1 MISEFDTIAA
11 IATAVSN
18 AGIGIIRISGGES
31 MRILGEVFEPYNKK
45 EVSLLESHRV
55 YYGNIKDGETV
66 IDECIVIIMKAP
78 HSYTREDVVE
88 IDCHGGVSVVYRVL
102 NLVLKHGA
110 RPAEPGEFTKRAFLN
125 GRIDLSQAEAV
136 MDLIESR
143 NELARRNSV
152 AQLKGGLS
160 DKIKKIREEVLYQ
173 VAYIESALDDPEH
186 ISLDGYGDTL
196 YPRVEEWA
204 DETRKML
211 SSYDDGRYI
220 AEGIRTCIVGKP
232 NAGKSSFLNALLG
245 EERAIV
251 TEIAGTTRDTLEE
264 SVTIDGITLNI
275 IDTAGIR
282 DTEDTVEKIGV
293 EKARR
298 EIENADI
305 ILYVADTSVPLSSED
320 FDILDQIRGR
330 KKMFLLN
337 KSDVSQ
343 AESNAGNTGEA
354 GQSKAQRS
362 GQSGEDQPK
371 FRGNFEQAA
380 ACIREYAE
388 EDEPVIAISA
398 KYHQGID
405 DFITELKKMMFH
417 GKIDA
422 NQEMYIT
429 NARHKNALDETLSSF
444 QCVKESIENGMP
456 EDFFTIDLMNAYE
469 KLGLITGEAVEE
481 DLVNEIFSRFCTGK

>member
-1 MISEFDTIAA
+1 MINEFDTIAA

-18 AGIGIIRISGGES
+18 AGIGIIRISGEEA

-45 EVSLLESHRV
+45 KDISSLESHHV
-55 YYGNIKDGETV
+55 YYGNIKDGEMV

-152 AQLKGGLS
+152 SQLKGGLS
-160 DKIKKIREEVLYQ
+160 DKIRKIREEVLYQ
-173 VAYIESALDDPEH
+173 VAFIESALDDPEH
-186 ISLDGYGDTL
+186 ISLDRYGETL
-196 YPRVEEWA
+196 YPLVERWA
-204 DETRKML
+204 DETKKML
-211 SSYDDGRYI
+211 TSYDDGRYI

-293 EKARR
+293 EKARK
-298 EIENADI
+298 EMESADI
-305 ILYVADTSVPLSSED
+305 ILFVADTSVPLSKED
-320 FDILDQIRGR
+320 FDILKQIQGR
-330 KKMFLLN
+330 KKMFILN
-337 KSDVSQ
+337 KSDLAKIDFPQ
-343 AESNAGNTGEA
+343 F
-354 GQSKAQRS
+354 
-362 GQSGEDQPK
+362 D
-371 FRGNFEQAA
+371 
-380 ACIREYAE
+380 EYAE
-388 EDEPVIAISA
+388 EDDPVIAVSA

-422 NQEMYIT
+422 NQGMYIT
-429 NARHKNALDETLSSF
+429 NARHKNALDEAFSSF
-444 QCVKESIENGMP
+444 LCVKESIENGMP

-469 KLGLITGEAVEE
+469 NLGLITGEAVEE

>member
-1 MISEFDTIAA
+1 MINEFDTIAA

-66 IDECIVIIMKAP
+66 IDECIVIIMKTP

-102 NLVLKHGA
+102 NLVLKYGA

-362 GQSGEDQPK
+362 GQSGENQPK

-380 ACIREYAE
+380 ARIREYAE

-405 DFITELKKMMFH
+405 DFITELKKN
-417 GKIDA
+417 DV
-422 NQEMYIT
+422 
-429 NARHKNALDETLSSF
+429 SW
-444 QCVKESIENGMP
+444 
-456 EDFFTIDLMNAYE
+456 
-469 KLGLITGEAVEE
+469 
-481 DLVNEIFSRFCTGK
+481 

>member
-1 MISEFDTIAA
+1 MNGADFDMINEFDTIAA

-18 AGIGIIRISGGES
+18 AGIGIVRISGEDALG
-31 MRILGEVFEPYNKK
+31 ILEKIFEPYNKK
-45 EVSLLESHRV
+45 KEVASLKSHHV
-55 YYGNIKDGETV
+55 YYGNIKDGDTV

-102 NLVLKHGA
+102 HLVLKAGA

-143 NELARRNSV
+143 NELARKNSV
-152 AQLKGGLS
+152 SQLKGSLS
-160 DKIKKIREEVLYQ
+160 SKIKKIREEVLYQ

-186 ISLDGYGDTL
+186 ISLDGYKDTL
-196 YPRVEEWA
+196 LPMIIRWA
-204 DETRKML
+204 DETKKML
-211 SSYDDGRYI
+211 DSYDDGRYI

-282 DTEDTVEKIGV
+282 DTDDTVEKIGV
-293 EKARR
+293 EKARK
-298 EIENADI
+298 EMENADI
-305 ILYVADTSVPLSSED
+305 VLFVADTSVPLAKED
-320 FDILDQIRGR
+320 FDILELIREK

-337 KSDVSQ
+337 KSDMQ
-343 AESNAGNTGEA
+343 ENAA
-354 GQSKAQRS
+354 KDFSKIK
-362 GQSGEDQPK
+362 D
-371 FRGNFEQAA
+371 
-380 ACIREYAE
+380 YAR
-388 EDEPVIAISA
+388 EDEPIIAISA
-398 KYHQGID
+398 RYHQGMD
-405 DFITELKKMMFH
+405 TFITELKKLMFH

-422 NQEMYIT
+422 NHEMYIT
-429 NARHKNALDETLSSF
+429 NARHKSALDEAFASF
-444 QCVKESIENGMP
+444 LCVKESIQNGMP

-469 KLGLITGEAVEE
+469 KLGLITGDAVEE

>member
-1 MISEFDTIAA
+1 MINEFDTIAA

-18 AGIGIIRISGGES
+18 AGIGIIRISGEEA
-31 MRILGEVFEPYNKK
+31 MKILGEVFEPYNKK
-45 EVSLLESHRV
+45 KDVSSLESHRV
-55 YYGNIKDGETV
+55 YYGNIKDGDMV
-66 IDECIVIIMKAP
+66 VDECIVIIMKAP

-88 IDCHGGVSVVYRVL
+88 IDCHGGVSVVYRIL
-102 NLVLKHGA
+102 KLVLKHGA

-152 AQLKGGLS
+152 SQLKGSLS
-160 DKIKKIREEVLYQ
+160 DKIKRIREEVLYQ
-173 VAYIESALDDPEH
+173 VAFIESALDDPEH
-186 ISLDGYGDTL
+186 ISLDGYAETL
-196 YPRVEEWA
+196 YPKVKEWA
-204 DETRKML
+204 DETKKML

-282 DTEDTVEKIGV
+282 DTEDAVEKIGV
-293 EKARR
+293 EKARK
-298 EIENADI
+298 EMENADI
-305 ILYVADTSVPLSSED
+305 ILFVADTSMPLSKED
-320 FDILDQIRGR
+320 FDILEQIRGR

-337 KSDVSQ
+337 KSDMAKADASDF
-343 AESNAGNTGEA
+343 TA
-354 GQSKAQRS
+354 GQSE
-362 GQSGEDQPK
+362 GK
-371 FRGNFEQAA
+371 FEKDIALLKN
-380 ACIREYAE
+380 YAD
-388 EDEPVIAISA
+388 EDEPIISISA
-398 KYHQGID
+398 KYNQGMD
-405 DFITELKKMMFH
+405 DFIGELKKLMFH
-417 GKIDA
+417 GKIDT

-429 NARHKNALDETLSSF
+429 NARHKNALDEALSSF
-444 QCVKESIENGMP
+444 LCVKESIENGMP

>member
-1 MISEFDTIAA
+1 MINEFDTIAA

-18 AGIGIIRISGGES
+18 AGIGIIRISGEDS
-31 MRILGEVFEPYNKK
+31 MRILEKIFEPYNKK
-45 EVSLLESHRV
+45 KDVASLESHHV
-55 YYGNIKDGETV
+55 YYGNIRDGDTV
-66 IDECIVIIMKAP
+66 VDECIVIIMKAP

-102 NLVLKHGA
+102 NLVIREGA

-143 NELARRNSV
+143 NELARKNSIS
-152 AQLKGGLS
+152 QLKGGLS

-186 ISLDGYGDTL
+186 ISLDGYEERL
-196 YPRVEEWA
+196 YPMVKEWE
-204 DETRKML
+204 DSTKKML
-211 SSYDDGRYI
+211 DSYDDGRYI

-282 DTEDTVEKIGV
+282 DTEDAVEKIGV
-293 EKARR
+293 EKARK
-298 EIENADI
+298 EMDSADI
-305 ILYVADTSVPLSSED
+305 ILFVADTSEPLSKED
-320 FDILDQIRGR
+320 FEILEQIRGR
-330 KKMFLLN
+330 KKMLLLN
-337 KSDVSQ
+337 KSDLSKKNVEENNPGLSGDVVPDVEDRWEQTVS
-343 AESNAGNTGEA
+343 
-354 GQSKAQRS
+354 
-362 GQSGEDQPK
+362 
-371 FRGNFEQAA
+371 
-380 ACIREYAE
+380 CIRKYA
-388 EDEPVIAISA
+388 DADDPVIAISA
-398 KYHQGID
+398 KYHQGMD
-405 DFITELKKMMFH
+405 TFIAELKKMMFH

-429 NARHKNALDETLSSF
+429 NARHKNALDEALHSF
-444 QCVKESIENGMP
+444 QCVKESIENAMP
-456 EDFFTIDLMNAYE
+456 EDFLTIDLMDAYE
-469 KLGLITGEAVEE
+469 KLGLITGEAVGE

>member
-1 MISEFDTIAA
+1 MINEFDTIAA

-18 AGIGIIRISGGES
+18 AGIGIIRISGDDA

-45 EVSLLESHRV
+45 KEVSSLESHHV
-55 YYGNIKDGETV
+55 YYGNIKDGDLV
-66 IDECIVIIMKAP
+66 VDECIVVIMKGP

-102 NLVLKHGA
+102 NLVIRAGA
-110 RPAEPGEFTKRAFLN
+110 RPAQPGEFTKRAFLN

-160 DKIKKIREEVLYQ
+160 DQIKNIREEVLYQ

-186 ISLDGYGDTL
+186 ISLEGYGQTL
-196 YPRVEEWA
+196 YPKAEEWA
-204 DETRKML
+204 LKTKKMI
-211 SSYDDGRYI
+211 DTFEDGRYI

-282 DTEDTVEKIGV
+282 DTKDTVERIGV

-298 EIENADI
+298 EMENADI
-305 ILYVADTSVPLSSED
+305 ILFVADTSSPLTKED
-320 FDILDQIRGR
+320 YDILEQIRDK

-337 KSDVSQ
+337 KSDLS
-343 AESNAGNTGEA
+343 AGFGESDAPDTQCADLKVNEEDKNNSETVAGEIRAYA
-354 GQSKAQRS
+354 G
-362 GQSGEDQPK
+362 
-371 FRGNFEQAA
+371 
-380 ACIREYAE
+380 

-398 KYHQGID
+398 KYHQGMD
-405 DFITELKKMMFH
+405 TFIAELKKMMFH
-417 GKIDA
+417 GRIDA

-429 NARHKNALDETLSSF
+429 NARHKNALQEAYAGF